1 MATNTTAQPA
11 LLFMPDISGFTEF
24 VNATE
29 IMHAQ
34 SIIQEVLEIIIESNE
49 LNMEVG
55 EIEGDAVFF
64 YRLGSAPPVPELMN
78 QVKTMFTR
86 FHQHLRMYSLQRICP
101 CAACSSATNL
111 KLKII
116 AHFGEVAG
124 YSVKNHHKLFG
135 RDVIVLHR
143 LLKNSLGKKEYA
155 LLTRPLL
162 TGSVEYPDWF
172 RPEPAIER
180 YDVGEIAFEAGDLS
194 PLKNSLANLAP
205 SKPNQR
211 ARTKIVF
218 TVTDIIPAAA
228 EKVFSAIF
236 NLSQRP
242 KWIEGVKQVEL
253 IDGFHINRIGT
264 THRCIISKKN
274 NPLIVTEYAQILSDG
289 AELVEMDKSGS
300 GGWRYR
306 IKSINSDECRLTI
319 DMLVKKNFF
328 LLAIFQLFMKK
339 KKQKQVELSINNLKE
354 FCRDPFIRKRTAI
367 EHLN

>member
-1 MATNTTAQPA
+1 MATNTPVQPA

-29 IMHAQ
+29 ITHAQ
-34 SIIQEVLEIIIESNE
+34 SIIQEVLEIIIESNQ

-64 YRLGSAPPVPELMN
+64 YRLGSAPPIPELMN
-78 QVKTMFTR
+78 QVKNMFTR
-86 FHQHLRMYSLQRICP
+86 FHQHLQMYSLQRICP
-101 CAACSSATNL
+101 CAACSSAVNL

-143 LLKNSLGKKEYA
+143 LLKNSLNKKEYA

-162 TGSVEYPDWF
+162 TGTVEYPDWF
-172 RPEPAIER
+172 RPEPASER

-194 PLKNSLANLAP
+194 PLRVALPLLSP
-205 SKPNQR
+205 DKPNQR
-211 ARTKIVF
+211 DKTKIVF
-218 TVTDIIPAAA
+218 TEEDTIPAAA

-236 NLSQRP
+236 NIAQRP
-242 KWIEGVKQVEL
+242 KWMDGVKQVEL
-253 IDGFHINRIGT
+253 IDGYHINRIGT
-264 THRCIISKKN
+264 THRCIIGKKN
-274 NPLIVTEYAQILSDG
+274 NPLIVTESARILSDG
-289 AELVEMDKSGS
+289 AELVEMDKSGI
-300 GGWRYR
+300 GGCRYR
-306 IKSINSDECRLTI
+306 IKSLSSDESLLTI

-328 LLAIFQLFMKK
+328 LLTLFHLFMKK
-339 KKQKQVELSINNLKE
+339 RIQKQIVRSINNLKE
-354 FCRDPFIRKRTAI
+354 FCKDPFIRQRTAI

>member
-1 MATNTTAQPA
+1 MATNTPAQPA

-34 SIIQEVLEIIIESNE
+34 SIIQEVLEIIIESNQ

-64 YRLGSAPPVPELMN
+64 YRLGSAPTIPDLMN
-78 QVKTMFTR
+78 QVKNMFTR
-86 FHQHLRMYSLQRICP
+86 FHQHLRLYSLQRICP

-116 AHFGEVAG
+116 VHFGEVAG

-143 LLKNSLGKKEYA
+143 LLKNSLDKKEYA
-155 LLTRPLL
+155 LLTQPLL
-162 TGSVEYPDWF
+162 TGTVNYPDWF
-172 RPEPAIER
+172 RPEPASER

-194 PLKNSLANLAP
+194 PLKVSLPTLSP

-211 ARTKIVF
+211 DKTKIVF
-218 TVTDIIPAAA
+218 TQEDIIPAAA
-228 EKVFSAIF
+228 EKVFGTIF

-242 KWIEGVKQVEL
+242 KWMDGLKQVEL
-253 IDGFHINRIGT
+253 IDGYHINRIGT
-264 THRCIISKKN
+264 THRCILGKKN
-274 NPLIVTEYAQILSDG
+274 NPLIVTESARILSDG
-289 AELVEMDKSGS
+289 AELVEMDKSGI
-300 GGWRYR
+300 GGCRYR
-306 IKSINSDECRLTI
+306 IKSVSSDECLLTI

-328 LLAIFQLFMKK
+328 LLTLFQLFMKK
-339 KKQKQVELSINNLKE
+339 RYQKQIERSINNLKE
-354 FCRDPFIRKRTAI
+354 FCKDPFVRKRTAM